1 MKNQHFTKLLNFDK
15 KENAAVI
22 QIIDRVFYTRIE
34 CYNSD
39 KKKVGAIHIGVLR
52 RLPKDLAK
60 ILYPRGIV
68 EYTL

>member
-1 MKNQHFTKLLNFDK
+1 MKNQHLTKLLNFAKRKCSSDT
-15 KENAAVI
+15 N
-22 QIIDRVFYTRIE
+22 DRSCFYTRIE

-39 KKKVGAIHIGVLR
+39 KKKVGAIHIGVLH

-60 ILYPRGIV
+60 ILYPGGIV